1 MELWAGRIQ
10 DAQETPKWGGGAM
23 AGQTGLSLRRGVPLG
38 TQVWELLTC
47 MQNRTK
53 HTAGEIPTQGSAWK
67 EKPASSMHLEHSGY
81 KYMDMDMIWNQKG
94 HQEGKAW
101 RRGLVETKT
110 PELPGSPVKKTSKR
124 GDQLYQMLP
133 LRKQGKGY
141 KRQDL
146 TRITKLLALPRA
158 AMTVQL
164 LLFVRV

>member
-1 MELWAGRIQ
+1 MG
-10 DAQETPKWGGGAM
+10 
-23 AGQTGLSLRRGVPLG
+23 RRGNGWTNRSESQKRCTPGYRGLG
-38 TQVWELLTC
+38 AVNMYAESNKT
-47 MQNRTK
+47 
-53 HTAGEIPTQGSAWK
+53 
-67 EKPASSMHLEHSGY
+67 HSGGDPHPRKCMERETSIKHAPGTFRV